1 MISLPDFKEKQLLFI
16 RAERGVFNKI
26 KFYNDNLVFMKDD
39 KVINRAS
46 CHKVFGAFVIGDI
59 TITSG
64 LMRDG
69 VKHGV
74 SFFFLKDNLET
85 YASVGATAE
94 GHYLLR
100 GRQYA
105 WDEATEMTMARL
117 LIANKVANQCKL
129 LKERKK
135 ANGLVSGL
143 DTTLL
148 AIQGAENSE
157 TLLGLEG
164 NASRRFFEEF
174 FADIGWVRRAPR
186 TKGDIHNILLDI
198 GYSML
203 FNCTDS
209 LLRLHGFDTY
219 KGFYHKLFFQRKSL
233 ACDIMEPF
241 RCIID
246 KQLLKAWNLKQI
258 DPKDFTV
265 VKGRYTL
272 SYEASR
278 TYAELFMGTIMD
290 NKDDLYKYVHGFYRY
305 VMNEGTMEFPIFR
318 V

>member
-209 LLRLHGFDTY
+209 LLRLHCFDTY
-219 KGFYHKLFFQRKSL
+219 KCFYHKLFFQRKSL

-246 KQLLKAWNLKQI
+246 KQLLKSFNLKQV
-258 DPKDFTV
+258 KKEDFRKTKTGV
-265 VKGRYTL
+265 EFASYDIQRKYL
-272 SYEASR
+272 SIFSEA
-278 TYAELFMGTIMD
+278 IMERKED
-290 NKDDLYKYVHGFYRY
+290 
-305 VMNEGTMEFPIFR
+305 IFSYIR
-318 V
+318 SYYYH

>member
-85 YASVGATAE
+85 YASFGATAE

-105 WDEATEMTMARL
+105 WDEETEMTMARL
-117 LIANKVANQCKL
+117 LIANKVANQAKL

-135 ANGLVSGL
+135 KSGLVADL
-143 DTTLL
+143 DSTTL
-148 AIQGAENSE
+148 AIQSASNSE

-164 NASRRFFEEF
+164 NASRRFFEEHYG
-174 FADIGWVRRAPR
+174 DIGWVRRAPR

-278 TYAELFMGTIMD
+278 KYAEIFMETIMD
-290 NKDDLYKYVHGFYRY
+290 HKEDLYKYVHGFYRY
-305 VMNEGTMEFPIFR
+305 VMNEGTVEFPEFKI
-318 V
+318 

>member
-26 KFYNDNLVFMKDD
+26 KFQNDNLVFLKDD

-85 YASVGATAE
+85 YASIGATAE
-94 GHYLLR
+94 GHFLLR

-105 WDEATEMTMARL
+105 WNEETEMTMARH
-117 LIANKVANQCKL
+117 LIANKVTNQCNL

-135 ANGLVSGL
+135 TDGLCVDL

-148 AIQGAENSE
+148 AIQEAGTSE

-164 NASRRFFEEF
+164 NASRRFFEEYYS
-174 FADIGWVRRAPR
+174 DIGWVRRAPR

-203 FNCTDS
+203 FNCVDA

-219 KGFYHKLFFQRKSL
+219 KGFHHKLFFQRKSL

-241 RCIID
+241 RCVID
-246 KQLLKAWNLKQI
+246 RQFLKSWNLKQI
-258 DPKDFTV
+258 DPSDFTRE
-265 VKGRYTL
+265 KGRYVL
-272 SYEASR
+272 SYEHSR
-278 TYAELFMGTIMD
+278 KYAELFMQTIMD
-290 NKDDLYKYVHGFYRY
+290 NKEDLYNYVHGFYRY
-305 VMNEGTMEFPIFR
+305 VMNEGSTDFPLFKM
-318 V
+318 